1 MARYVKKRGE
11 HTVIATVLLILL
23 TLVIIGIL
31 VAFVLP
37 EIRKAT
43 SDNVACQRL
52 LNKVVIENFG
62 YNCNFADD
70 TLCVYRTAF
79 SVSVRDAR
87 IEGLHVVLTK
97 GGNSVTRD
105 IKDNAT
111 FSDVRMLDKVY
122 FGSTLETP
130 PEQGSR
136 SYVIRG
142 RYDRVDVVPIL
153 ANNKICTEG
162 VVALTPVACSQEAI
176 NTIKTGCLGID
187 LNNDTLFPDTE
198 DIEYA
203 CSLMLQYTNDP
214 APFYVTGTCNANT
227 TQYSCVDPPSNGCTP
242 LTPGCDRCLWIDY
255 DQNGI
260 VEFNDLDAYIRL
272 FSGSQTCDACN

>member
-1 MARYVKKRGE
+1 MVGQAGKRGE

-31 VAFVLP
+31 IAFVLP

-52 LNKVVIENFG
+52 LNKIVIENFG

-70 TLCVYRTAF
+70 TACVYRTAF

-87 IEGLHVVLTK
+87 IEGLHVVLT
-97 GGNSVTRD
+97 GEGNSVTRD
-105 IKDNAT
+105 IKNNVTLRDI
-111 FSDVRMLDKVY
+111 RMLDKTY
-122 FGSTLETP
+122 FGSILEIP

-136 SYVIRG
+136 SYVVRG
-142 RYDRVDVVPIL
+142 KYDRVDIVPIL
-153 ANNKICTEG
+153 ANDKICTEG

-176 NTIKTGCLGID
+176 GTIKTGCLGLD

-203 CSLMLQYTNDP
+203 CSLMLQYTNNP
-214 APFYVTGTCNANT
+214 GPFYATGTCGANT
-227 TQYSCVDPPSNGCTP
+227 TQDNCIDPGTCTP
-242 LTPGCDRCLWIDY
+242 LSQGCERCLWIDY
-255 DQNGI
+255 DQNGV
-260 VEFNDLDAYIRL
+260 VEYNDLQAYLTL
-272 FSGSQTCDACN
+272 FSGGTCDACS

>member
-1 MARYVKKRGE
+1 MARQVKKRGE

-62 YNCNFADD
+62 YNCNYAQEE
-70 TLCVYRTAF
+70 TCVYRTAF

-87 IEGLHVVLTK
+87 IEGLHVVLT
-97 GGNSVTRD
+97 GDGNSITRD
-105 IKDNAT
+105 ITNNAT
-111 FSDVRMLDKVY
+111 LNDIRMLDKLY
-122 FGSTLETP
+122 FGSLLETP

-136 SYVIRG
+136 SYVVRG
-142 RYDRVDVVPIL
+142 KYDRVDIAPIL

-162 VVALTPVACSQEAI
+162 VVALKPIACTQEAI

-187 LNNDTLFPDTE
+187 LNNDGLSPDTL
-198 DIEYA
+198 DIDYA
-203 CSLMLQYTNDP
+203 CSLMQEYTIDPSAFAMLCNSVPGQYT
-214 APFYVTGTCNANT
+214 
-227 TQYSCVDPPSNGCTP
+227 CVDPGSCDP

-260 VEFNDLDAYIRL
+260 VNPNDLQAYLDL
-272 FSGSQTCDACN
+272 FSGSQICDACS